1 MTVTYRDPDSYELG
15 HTCSIHIPKYGHF
28 PMLTYREKLGLE
40 SVETIRDRILA
51 FAAWKK
57 RQEIIKLQATAG
69 MATRARTNNN
79 IPAPDQRGWRGKMV
93 LTKISQIWNKIP
105 NNIKMEDKAHLA
117 KKHIKKLF

>member
-1 MTVTYRDPDSYELG
+1 
-15 HTCSIHIPKYGHF
+15 
-28 PMLTYREKLGLE
+28 
-40 SVETIRDRILA
+40 
-51 FAAWKK
+51 
-57 RQEIIKLQATAG
+57 

-117 KKHIKKLF
+117 KKHIKNCPKNLFLRLCTHFFLQIL